1 MEVIMKRS
9 PLSLLLVAGAY
20 GTMLAG
26 MPSKPNTDFTGAKL
40 ELIEQN
46 LVIGLES
53 NIPSF

>member
-1 MEVIMKRS
+1 MKRS